1 MAASSDHSGVKRAL
15 KRAISRVSR
24 LFVAVG
30 IIVGELRRHPI
41 RFLCVD
47 QTFLKAMKL
56 TPSALAMGLIT
67 ALTAVTAVASSHREA
82 PGITNFPKV
91 DGTDLYMFRSY
102 EPGREGFV
110 TFIANYQPLQDPG
123 GGPNYFLMDDKASY
137 KINIDNNGDGVAD
150 IVLDF
155 NFFQIQRDLKVQVNG
170 VPQRIP
176 LVAAGPFGD
185 REASDTQNTI
195 EGYQLY
201 VTAPGVPRAL
211 AANPRNSSTSFIKPF
226 DNIGKKT
233 IPQYRNYSEQFV
245 YRTQLPGCA
254 TEAKVFVGQRRE
266 GFAVNLGEVFD
277 LINTNP
283 LGPPNAEPSDTF
295 AKNVTSLAVEV
306 PISCLTN
313 AANPSP
319 IIGAWT
325 TASVPNAL
333 GPDQVSRL
341 SAPLVNELII
351 GLADKNKF
359 NASSPAGDSQFA
371 SYVTNPTMPV
381 IIESLFPSAKAPTR
395 YPRTDL
401 VQAFLTGVP
410 GLNQPTGVTPAEMMR
425 LNTSIAPVV
434 VGSQSNLGVL
444 GGDTAGFP
452 NGRRPGDDVVDI
464 ELRVLEGALLPA
476 AEAPAG
482 ALPFTDG
489 ATTNS
494 TYFRAAFPYLTTPL
508 PGSPNVDS
516 SSPAPSDA

>member
-1 MAASSDHSGVKRAL
+1 
-15 KRAISRVSR
+15 
-24 LFVAVG
+24 
-30 IIVGELRRHPI
+30 
-41 RFLCVD
+41 
-47 QTFLKAMKL
+47 MKL
-56 TPSALAMGLIT
+56 TPSVLAMGLVT
-67 ALTAVTAVASSHREA
+67 ALTAVTALASSHREA

-102 EPGREGFV
+102 EPGREGYV

-123 GGPNYFLMDDKASY
+123 GGPNYFLLDDKASY

-150 IVLDF
+150 IVMDF
-155 NFFQIQRDLKVQVNG
+155 RFFDIQRDIKVAVGG
-170 VPQRIP
+170 VQQRIP
-176 LVAAGPFGD
+176 LEASGPFGD

-211 AANPRNSSTSFIKPF
+211 AGNPRNSSTSFIKPF

-245 YRTQLPGCA
+245 YRAQLPGCA
-254 TEAKVFVGQRRE
+254 TEAKVFVGQRRD
-266 GFAVNLGEVFD
+266 GFAVNLGEIFD
-277 LINTNP
+277 LVNTNP
-283 LGPPNAEPSDTF
+283 LGPPNAEPNDLF
-295 AKNVTSLAVEV
+295 GKNVTSLAIEV
-306 PISCLTN
+306 PISCLT
-313 AANPSP
+313 ADSAHP

-333 GPDQVSRL
+333 GVDQVSRL
-341 SAPLVNELII
+341 SAPLVNELVI

-359 NASSPAGDSQFA
+359 NASSPVNDGQFA
-371 SYVTNPTMPV
+371 SYVTNPTLPV
-381 IIESLFPSAKAPTR
+381 IIESLFPSAKAPTK

-401 VQAFLTGVP
+401 VQVFLTGVP
-410 GLNQPTGVTPAEMMR
+410 GLNQPAGVTPSEMMR

-434 VGSQSNLGVL
+434 VGSQNNLGVL
-444 GGDTAGFP
+444 GGDNAGYP

-464 ELRVLEGALLPA
+464 SLRVVEGALLPTA
-476 AEAPAG
+476 DAPAG
-482 ALPFTDG
+482 QLPFTDG
-489 ATTNS
+489 TTTNS

-516 SSPAPSDA
+516 SSPVPSDA